1 MTFQIA
7 LTGDFQKDGKTV
19 YPDFDLGQLKAARGI
34 KYSFFTEHK
43 SEIEPEQLKSF
54 QGVIVLTPK
63 VTSHSLSQS
72 QDLLAVSRFGV
83 GYDSVD
89 VSACTEADVVLCITA
104 GAVDRPV
111 AEATVG
117 WMIAL
122 GHRMIIKD
130 KLVRKGLWHQRSEYM
145 GGELRDRTL
154 GVVGLGGIGS
164 VVIELLKGFGMKQP
178 LVYDPFMDE
187 INAEKLGVK
196 KVELHE
202 LMKHS
207 DFITLHCP
215 LNEHTRDLISHREL
229 ELMKSSSFIINTA
242 RGGIINE
249 DALFKALSEKKIAGA
264 ALDCFNDEPV
274 LKPNRF
280 SELDNVILAPH
291 SIAWTQELF
300 RDIGMMCSQHMIDL
314 ANGIRPHGVVNPE
327 IFDRPSFQEK
337 WKALR
342 VQPNPISS

>member
-1 MTFQIA
+1 MTFKIA
-7 LTGDFQKDGKTV
+7 LTADFQKEGKFV
-19 YPDFDLGQLKAARGI
+19 YPDFDLGQLEAASGI

-43 SEIEPEQLKSF
+43 SEIEPEQLKGF
-54 QGVIVLTPK
+54 QGVIVMTPK
-63 VTSHSLSQS
+63 VTSQSLVQS

-178 LVYDPFMDE
+178 LVYDPFIDQ

-196 KVELHE
+196 KVELQE
-202 LMKHS
+202 LMKFS

-215 LNEHTRDLISHREL
+215 LNEHTRNLISHSEL
-229 ELMKSSSFIINTA
+229 DLMKSSSFIINTA

-249 DALFKALSEKKIAGA
+249 ESLFKALSEKKIAGA

-280 SELDNVILAPH
+280 SELDNIILAPH

-327 IFDRPSFQEK
+327 VFDRPSFQKK
-337 WKALR
+337 WEDLR
-342 VQPNPISS
+342 VQPNPTSS

>member
-7 LTGDFQKDGKTV
+7 LTGDFQKDGKMV
-19 YPDFDLGQLKAARGI
+19 YSDFDLGQLEAASGI

-43 SEIEPEQLKSF
+43 SEIEPEQLKDF
-54 QGVIVLTPK
+54 QGVIVMTPK
-63 VTSHSLSQS
+63 VTSHSLAQS
-72 QDLLAVSRFGV
+72 QDLLVVSRFGV
-83 GYDSVD
+83 GYDKVD

-111 AEATVG
+111 AESTVG

-178 LVYDPFMDE
+178 LVYDPFVDQ

-202 LMKHS
+202 LMKYS
-207 DFITLHCP
+207 DYITLHCP
-215 LNEHTRDLISHREL
+215 LNEHTRNLISHSEL
-229 ELMKSSSFIINTA
+229 DLMKSSSFIINTA

-280 SELDNVILAPH
+280 SELENIIHAPH

-327 IFDRPSFQEK
+327 VFDRPSFQKK
-337 WKALR
+337 WEDLR
-342 VQPNPISS
+342 FQQNPTSS

>member
-43 SEIEPEQLKSF
+43 SEIEPEQLKGF

-122 GHRMIIKD
+122 GHRIIIKD

-229 ELMKSSSFIINTA
+229 DLMKSSSFIINTA

>member
-7 LTGDFQKDGKTV
+7 LTGDFQKDGEAV
-19 YPDFDLGQLKAARGI
+19 YPDFDLGQLKAASRI

-89 VSACTEADVVLCITA
+89 VSACTEADVVLCTTV

-130 KLVRKGLWHQRSEYM
+130 KLVRKGLWDQRSEYM

-164 VVIELLKGFGMKQP
+164 VVIELLKGFGMNQP

-187 INAEKLGVK
+187 KNAEKMGVR

-207 DFITLHCP
+207 DFITVHCP
-215 LNEHTRDLISHREL
+215 LNEHTRDLISYSEL
-229 ELMKSSSFIINTA
+229 DLMKSSSFIINTA

-249 DALFKALSEKKIAGA
+249 DALFNALSQKRIAGA

-274 LKPNRF
+274 IKPNLF

-300 RDIGMMCSQHMIDL
+300 RDMGKMCSQHMIDL

-327 IFDRPSFQEK
+327 VFNRHSFQEK
-337 WKALR
+337 WNALS
-342 VQPNPISS
+342 VQPIPISS

>member
-43 SEIEPEQLKSF
+43 SEIEPEQLKDF

-164 VVIELLKGFGMKQP
+164 VVIELLKGFGMK
-178 LVYDPFMDE
+178 
-187 INAEKLGVK
+187 
-196 KVELHE
+196 
-202 LMKHS
+202 
-207 DFITLHCP
+207 
-215 LNEHTRDLISHREL
+215 
-229 ELMKSSSFIINTA
+229 
-242 RGGIINE
+242 
-249 DALFKALSEKKIAGA
+249 
-264 ALDCFNDEPV
+264 
-274 LKPNRF
+274 
-280 SELDNVILAPH
+280 
-291 SIAWTQELF
+291 
-300 RDIGMMCSQHMIDL
+300 
-314 ANGIRPHGVVNPE
+314 
-327 IFDRPSFQEK
+327 
-337 WKALR
+337 
-342 VQPNPISS
+342 

>member
-1 MTFQIA
+1 MTFKIA
-7 LTGDFQKDGKTV
+7 LTADFQKEGKLV
-19 YPDFDLGQLKAARGI
+19 YPDFDLEQLKTASGI
-34 KYSFFTEHK
+34 KYDFFPEYK
-43 SEIEPEQLKSF
+43 SEIEPEQLKGF
-54 QGVIVLTPK
+54 QGVIVLFPK
-63 VTSHSLSQS
+63 VTKHSLSQS
-72 QDLLAVSRFGV
+72 QDLLAVCRFGV

-89 VSACTEADVVLCITA
+89 VSACTEADVVVCITA

-122 GHRMIIKD
+122 GHRMINKD
-130 KLVRKGLWHQRSEYM
+130 QLVRKGLWHQSSEYM
-145 GGELRDRTL
+145 GCELRDRTL

-164 VVIELLKGFGMKQP
+164 TVIELLKGFGMKKP

-187 INAEKLGVK
+187 KNAEKSGVR

-202 LMKHS
+202 LMENS
-207 DFITLHCP
+207 DFITVHCP
-215 LNEHTRDLISHREL
+215 LNEHTKDLISYREI

-249 DALFKALSEKKIAGA
+249 DALFTALLKKSIAGA
-264 ALDCFNDEPV
+264 ALDCFNDEPII
-274 LKPNRF
+274 KPHRF
-280 SELDNVILAPH
+280 GKLDNVLLAPH

-300 RDIGMMCSQHMIDL
+300 RDIGMMCSKNMIDL

-327 IFDRPSFQEK
+327 VFEQPSFQKK
-337 WKALR
+337 WRALS
-342 VQPNPISS
+342 VQPNTISS

>member
-7 LTGDFQKDGKTV
+7 LTGDFQKDGKPIYT
-19 YPDFDLGQLKAARGI
+19 DFDLEQLKKTVGLE
-34 KYSFFTEHK
+34 YNFFNEHK
-43 SEIEPEQLKSF
+43 SEIEPEQLKGF

-63 VTSHSLSQS
+63 LTSYSLSQS

-122 GHRMIIKD
+122 GHHMIIKD

-178 LVYDPFMDE
+178 LVYDPFVDQV
-187 INAEKLGVK
+187 NAEKLGVK

-202 LMKHS
+202 LMKYS

-215 LNEHTRDLISHREL
+215 LNEHTRNLISHNEL
-229 ELMKSSSFIINTA
+229 DLMKSSSFIINTA

-280 SELDNVILAPH
+280 SELDNIILAPH

-327 IFDRPSFQEK
+327 VFDRPSFQKK
-337 WKALR
+337 WKDLC
-342 VQPNPISS
+342 VQPNSTIS

>member
-7 LTGDFQKDGKTV
+7 LTGDFQKDGQTI
-19 YPDFDLGQLKAARGI
+19 YPDFDLGQLKTTSGI

-43 SEIEPEQLKSF
+43 SEIEPKQLKGF
-54 QGVIVLTPK
+54 QGVIVLTPR

-83 GYDSVD
+83 GYDGVD
-89 VSACTEADVVLCITA
+89 VSACTEADVVLCTTI
-104 GAVDRPV
+104 GAPDRPV

-130 KLVRKGLWHQRSEYM
+130 KLFRKGLWNQRSEYM
-145 GGELRDRTL
+145 GRELRDRTL
-154 GVVGLGGIGS
+154 GIVGLGGIGL
-164 VVIELLKGFGMKQP
+164 VVVELLKGFGMNQP

-187 INAEKLGVK
+187 KNADKLGVR

-215 LNEHTRDLISHREL
+215 LNKHTRNLISNSEL
-229 ELMKSSSFIINTA
+229 DLMKSSSFIINTA

-249 DALFKALSEKKIAGA
+249 DALFTALSQKKIAGA

-274 LKPNRF
+274 IKPNRF
-280 SELDNVILAPH
+280 SKLDNVILAPH

-300 RDIGMMCSQHMIDL
+300 RDMGKMCSKHMIDL

-327 IFDRPSFQEK
+327 VFDRPSFQEK
-337 WKALR
+337 WKKKTI
-342 VQPNPISS
+342 VI

>member
-7 LTGDFQKDGKTV
+7 LTGDFQKDGKPV
-19 YPDFDLGQLKAARGI
+19 YPDFDLGQIQATDGI
-34 KYSFFTEHK
+34 EYTVFKEHRP
-43 SEIEPEQLKSF
+43 EIDPAQLKGI

-83 GYDSVD
+83 GYDGVD
-89 VSACTEADVVLCITA
+89 VSACTEADVVLCITV

-122 GHRMIIKD
+122 GHRLLNKD
-130 KLVRKGLWHQRSEYM
+130 QLVRKGLWHQRSGFM
-145 GGELRDRTL
+145 GCELRDRTL

-164 VVIELLKGFGMKQP
+164 AVIELLKGFGMKQP
-178 LVYDPFMDE
+178 LVYDPFIDE
-187 INAEKLGVK
+187 QNAENLGVK
-196 KVELHE
+196 KVDLHE
-202 LMKHS
+202 LMAQS
-207 DFITLHCP
+207 DFITVHCP
-215 LNEHTRDLISHREL
+215 LNEQTRDLIAHREL
-229 ELMKSSSFIINTA
+229 ELMKSSAFIINTA

-249 DALFKALSEKKIAGA
+249 EALFTSLSQNRIAGA
-264 ALDCFNDEPV
+264 ALDCFNEEPV
-274 LKPNRF
+274 IKPHPF
-280 SELDNVILAPH
+280 GELDNVLLAPH

-300 RDIGMMCSQHMIDL
+300 RDMGMMCSRSLIDL
-314 ANGIRPHGVVNPE
+314 AHGRHPHGVVNPE
-327 IFDRPSFQEK
+327 VFDRSSFQEK

-342 VQPNPISS
+342 LQPDAMNP

>member
-83 GYDSVD
+83 GYDSVN

-145 GGELRDRTL
+145 GG
-154 GVVGLGGIGS
+154 
-164 VVIELLKGFGMKQP
+164 
-178 LVYDPFMDE
+178 
-187 INAEKLGVK
+187 
-196 KVELHE
+196 
-202 LMKHS
+202 
-207 DFITLHCP
+207 C
-215 LNEHTRDLISHREL
+215 
-229 ELMKSSSFIINTA
+229 
-242 RGGIINE
+242 
-249 DALFKALSEKKIAGA
+249 
-264 ALDCFNDEPV
+264 
-274 LKPNRF
+274 
-280 SELDNVILAPH
+280 
-291 SIAWTQELF
+291 
-300 RDIGMMCSQHMIDL
+300 
-314 ANGIRPHGVVNPE
+314 
-327 IFDRPSFQEK
+327 
-337 WKALR
+337 
-342 VQPNPISS
+342 